1 MRTFKTINQ
10 KYTDLMSVVDVDKK
24 SYAHSKL
31 IDLMETVIQ
40 QAMDE
45 FKLQIEENEQNIKKS
60 SDWLY
65 TIREMVCKHYRIPAS
80 DLLSR
85 NRVAEINI
93 TRQICMWVSKNLQQ
107 YYSMTAIGSY
117 YNRDHATVI
126 NGIKKV
132 ESLYQVDAIF
142 REDLRTM
149 LLHLTEQGV
158 DTTFHFQMLDKLK
171 LLR

>member
-1 MRTFKTINQ
+1 MRTFKTMKE
-10 KYTDLMSVVDVDKK
+10 KYNDVLMVVSEDKK
-24 SYAHSKL
+24 SYVHAKL
-31 IDLMETVIQ
+31 IDLMETFIQ

-45 FKLQIEENEQNIKKS
+45 FKLQIEEDREVQKDDR
-60 SDWLY
+60 DWLH
-65 TIREMVCKHYRIPAS
+65 TIREMVCKFHRIPSS

-107 YYSMTAIGSY
+107 YHSMTAIGSY

-126 NGIKKV
+126 NGIKRV
-132 ESLYQVDAIF
+132 ESMYQVDVEF
-142 REDLRTM
+142 REDLRKL
-149 LLHLTEQGV
+149 LLHLSEKGV
-158 DTTFHFQMLDKLK
+158 DTSYHFQILDKLK

>member
-45 FKLQIEENEQNIKKS
+45 FKLQIEENEQNIKES

-65 TIREMVCKHYRIPAS
+65 TIREMVCKHYRIPTS

-149 LLHLTEQGV
+149 LLHLTEHGV